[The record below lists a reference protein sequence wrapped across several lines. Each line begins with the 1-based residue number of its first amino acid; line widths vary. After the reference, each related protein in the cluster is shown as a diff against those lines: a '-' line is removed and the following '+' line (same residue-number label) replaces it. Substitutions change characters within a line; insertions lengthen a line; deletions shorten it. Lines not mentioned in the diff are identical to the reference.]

1 MDGDHTKPVTIPTI
15 SGLYRPTGLLFK
27 IKLMYYDAGDDAG
40 DHDNGND
47 DDGDDDDDGTL
58 PPPPPL
64 PPLPMTTMIM
74 MVVEVVM
81 MIMTQNT
88 IALIIT
94 IYVTV
99 MNGVK

>member
-27 IKLMYYDAGDDAG
+27 IKLMYYDAGD
-40 DHDNGND
+40 HDNGND
-47 DDGDDDDDGTL
+47 DDGDDDDDETL